1 LKRWYAV
8 HTHPR
13 AETCVVRNLNR
24 QGFDIYLPMYLKK
37 RRHARRIDWVQA
49 PLFPRYLFVEMN
61 LENVRWRSIQS
72 TMGVLN
78 LVCFGEKPIP
88 VPQNVITILKSC
100 EDENCLI
107 KFVGQSRFDP
117 GDEVQILDG
126 AFGDSI
132 GVIKEKYSHD
142 RVTLLLKMM
151 GRQIRVNTS
160 LERILPVG

>member
-1 LKRWYAV
+1 MEYTQIGYISKQHGLRG
-8 HTHPR
+8 
-13 AETCVVRNLNR
+13 NLLLN
-24 QGFDIYLPMYLKK
+24 
-37 RRHARRIDWVQA
+37 
-49 PLFPRYLFVEMN
+49 LFSDYKISITKIKYLFVEMN

-78 LVCFGEKPIP
+78 LVCFGDKPIP

-160 LERILPVG
+160 IERILPVG